1 MGKRGF
7 ASTLPK
13 DLREE
18 LDRLIA
24 AGGLSVDDV
33 WAWLKGRD
41 VDVGRSSVHRHMQS
55 VEEVAAEMRE
65 AREAANAIVQNLG
78 PDAAEGQV
86 GKLLIQV
93 VQGIVFKI
101 ARSTITAEGP
111 ALDMEQ
117 LMFLTSSV
125 QKLASAEKTDAD
137 RVSKLR
143 AEWAKEKA
151 SEVGQLGKKLG
162 WSAET
167 AAQVRA
173 EIMGVRKAA

>member
-1 MGKRGF
+1 MGQRSF
-7 ASTLPK
+7 ASRLPK

-24 AGGLSVDDV
+24 DGGLSVDEV
-33 WAWLKGRD
+33 WGWLRGRG
-41 VDVGRSSVHRHMQS
+41 VEAGRSSVHRHMQS
-55 VEEVAAEMRE
+55 VEEVAAEMRQ
-65 AREAANAIVQNLG
+65 AREAASAIVQNLG
-78 PDAAEGQV
+78 PDAGEGQV
-86 GKLLIQV
+86 GRLLIQV
-93 VQGIVFKI
+93 VQNIAFKV
-101 ARSTITAEGP
+101 ARTQLTGGGELG
-111 ALDMEQ
+111 MEE

-137 RVSKLR
+137 RVAKLR
-143 AEWAKEKA
+143 ADWAKEKA
-151 SEVGQLGKKLG
+151 AEVGQLGKKLG